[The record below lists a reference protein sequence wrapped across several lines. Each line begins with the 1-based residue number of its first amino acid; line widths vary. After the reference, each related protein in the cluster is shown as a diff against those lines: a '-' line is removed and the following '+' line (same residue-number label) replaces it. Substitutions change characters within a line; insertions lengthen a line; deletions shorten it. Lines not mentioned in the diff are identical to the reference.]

1 MNLLL
6 AVYNSLGGNITEIPP
21 RSVPS
26 VVNNVAYIKKCPL
39 CPLIPRVT
47 PLPLHARG
55 VGIFSCWCSVVS
67 TRWTNLYS
75 LECISRTP
83 RRTTSTPRSEGR
95 RTETP
100 LTPAPANSWEAYLTS
115 FLLFL
120 SPSLFQ
126 CSQNQGQASCLE
138 DPPPP
143 QKPSFQS
150 SLLLTPPLCLPSW
163 FVSASPPQKLWQT

>member
-6 AVYNSLGGNITEIPP
+6 AVYNSLGGSITEIPP

-47 PLPLHARG
+47 PFPLRARG

-75 LECISRTP
+75 LGCISRTP

-95 RTETP
+95 RAETP
-100 LTPAPANSWEAYLTS
+100 LTPAPADSWEAYLDKLPPLSQS
-115 FLLFL
+115 FPVPVQPE
-120 SPSLFQ
+120 SR
-126 CSQNQGQASCLE
+126 
-138 DPPPP
+138 
-143 QKPSFQS
+143 S
-150 SLLLTPPLCLPSW
+150 SLLLGGSATSAKAQFSELAVAHTPSVPALMVLFC
-163 FVSASPPQKLWQT
+163 FFPQKLWQT